1 MKKEITINGNNF
13 SDQNGFDLEMKNKIT
28 KNVDWIDYSHSRGI
42 NLDSLNDFLRGG
54 FGVVEYEESFK
65 LIWLNSKKSEKDL
78 GQELFKK
85 IIEIIKDHSH
95 IELILS

>member
-1 MKKEITINGNNF
+1 M
-13 SDQNGFDLEMKNKIT
+13 
-28 KNVDWIDYSHSRGI
+28 
-42 NLDSLNDFLRGG
+42 
-54 FGVVEYEESFK
+54 EYEESFK